1 MLRITIRKVM
11 LMMNARLLNPG
22 ADTSKQM
29 PPVSIDSRTM
39 AEGQSFFAI
48 VGEKQDGHRF
58 LPDVA
63 GKKPEV
69 IVLSDQSALASGK
82 SEILST
88 DRVWNKNLADGNI
101 NTAFL
106 KVADTTRALQD
117 LARGIRNLWNGHL
130 IGITGSMGKTTTR
143 HYVSALLEEICP
155 VHSTSGNFNNH
166 IGLPLSLMGLE
177 NRHQV
182 SVLELGMNHAGE
194 IRLLSGICRPD
205 TAVITNIAPVHL
217 EFFSSLEKIAEA
229 KAEILEHLRPGGL
242 FVYNRDDELLSRM
255 AENFPGRKK
264 TFGFSADADVRISGL
279 EIRDIE
285 TTGFNLDISAWKD
298 SVPIKLRST
307 GKAGALNLAAA
318 AAALLDRGLT
328 PEILT
333 SVSSKITA
341 PGKRGQIIKTG
352 GITIWDDSYN
362 SNPAALESL
371 LETIREIRGFKR
383 IVLVLGD
390 MLELGSSS
398 LELHEECGRSAAESG
413 AHTLFTVGK
422 EALLISRGA
431 YSRGM
436 KADNI
441 FSFNNSAEA
450 SEPVRKFVREGDLVV
465 VKGSRGVKM
474 ERIIAKLKEEK

>member
-1 MLRITIRKVM
+1 MLRITIRQAM
-11 LMMNARLLNPG
+11 LLMNARLLNPG

-29 PPVSIDSRTM
+29 PSVSIDSRTL
-39 AEGQSFFAI
+39 AEGQAFFAI
-48 VGEKQDGHRF
+48 VGENQDGHRF
-58 LPDVA
+58 LPEAV
-63 GKKPEV
+63 GKKPGVVVVSE
-69 IVLSDQSALASGK
+69 QPALDSGK
-82 SEILST
+82 SELLVT

-106 KVADTTRALQD
+106 KVADTTRALQE
-117 LARGIRNLWNGHL
+117 LARGIRELWNGHL

-143 HYVSALLEEICP
+143 HYVSGLLEEICP
-155 VHSTSGNFNNH
+155 AHSTSGNFNNH
-166 IGLPLSLMGLE
+166 IGLPLSLMNLE
-177 NRHQV
+177 NHHQV

-217 EFFSSLEKIAEA
+217 EFFDSLEKIAEA
-229 KAEILEHLRPGGL
+229 KAEILENLMPGGL
-242 FVYNRDDELLSRM
+242 FVYNRDDELLTGM
-255 AENFPGRKK
+255 ANSFPGRKK
-264 TFGFSADADVRISGL
+264 SFGFSAEADVRISGL
-279 EIRDIE
+279 EIKDIE
-285 TTGFNLDISAWKD
+285 TTVFNLEGSAWKD
-298 SVPIKLRST
+298 SVPIRLRST

-318 AAALLDRGLT
+318 AASLLDLGLT
-328 PEILT
+328 PEILA
-333 SVSSKITA
+333 SVSSRICA

-352 GITIWDDSYN
+352 EITIWDDSYN
-362 SNPAALESL
+362 SNPVALESL
-371 LETIREIRGFKR
+371 LETIKEIRGFQR

-398 LELHEECGRSAAESG
+398 LELHEACGRKAAESG

-431 YSRGM
+431 YGQGM

-450 SEPVRKFVREGDLVV
+450 SEPVRKFVRGGDLVV

-474 ERIIAKLKEEK
+474 ERIIAKLREEK